1 MSKKSVSIKDIAKLA
16 GVSIATVSR
25 VINRNGKV
33 APETEKKILQVME
46 ENHYVLN
53 LLAKGFRTQ
62 KFTTIGIIVPD
73 ISIEFFSKIAKKV
86 QTIFFERGY
95 ATIIC
100 NTNEDYKMER
110 QCINMLQAQ
119 HVGGI
124 IHIVSVTT
132 EKEKKTSIPTVYIDR
147 EPAYGNTKKD
157 MVLIESDNVSGGYQ
171 ATNEMIKKGCKNII
185 CFCPK
190 DKGSTHIKRWEGYC
204 KAMEETGGKPRLVSL
219 DNVSEVDAYEKAIK
233 LFGKDKEIDGV
244 FATTDLIAI
253 GVLKA
258 LKELKIKVPS
268 QVKVFGYDNS
278 LLSEIATTPIAT
290 VEQPIELMSEKAAEM
305 LEKLMDGE
313 RPEESHIVVPVKL
326 VKRKTGK

>member
-1 MSKKSVSIKDIAKLA
+1 
-16 GVSIATVSR
+16 
-25 VINRNGKV
+25 
-33 APETEKKILQVME
+33 
-46 ENHYVLN
+46 
-53 LLAKGFRTQ
+53 
-62 KFTTIGIIVPD
+62 
-73 ISIEFFSKIAKKV
+73 
-86 QTIFFERGY
+86 
-95 ATIIC
+95 
-100 NTNEDYKMER
+100 
-110 QCINMLQAQ
+110 
-119 HVGGI
+119 
-124 IHIVSVTT
+124 
-132 EKEKKTSIPTVYIDR
+132 
-147 EPAYGNTKKD
+147 

-219 DNVSEVDAYEKAIK
+219 DNVSEVDAYEKAIE

-313 RPEESHIVVPVKL
+313 RPKESHIVVPVKL

>member
-46 ENHYVLN
+46 ENHYVPN

-62 KFTTIGIIVPD
+62 KFSDRIAYSFLYVKY
-73 ISIEFFSKIAKKV
+73 FFSKIAKKV

-132 EKEKKTSIPTVYIDR
+132 EKEKKTSIPTVYI

-219 DNVSEVDAYEKAIK
+219 DNVSEVDAYEKAI
-233 LFGKDKEIDGV
+233 EIDGV